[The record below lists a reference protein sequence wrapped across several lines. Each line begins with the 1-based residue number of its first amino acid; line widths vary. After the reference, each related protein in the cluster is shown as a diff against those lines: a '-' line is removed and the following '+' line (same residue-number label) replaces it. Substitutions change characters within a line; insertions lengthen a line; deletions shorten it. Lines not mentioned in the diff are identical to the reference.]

1 MRHRLV
7 RAAVTTY
14 ASRLV
19 GVDLSA
25 GMLEHARRKKV
36 YTELVQSE
44 LTEFLAEHR
53 QAFDVVVAAD
63 TLVYFGDLRPFV
75 RAAAGA
81 LRPSGLLV
89 FTVEDSVSQAD
100 AGFRLE
106 LHGRYSHSDEYV
118 RRVLEDVGLSSEVQ
132 RADLRMEAGEPV
144 AGLVVRAAK
153 NLCGD
158 QG

>member
-1 MRHRLV
+1 MTEYL
-7 RAAVTTY
+7 AA
-14 ASRLV
+14 
-19 GVDLSA
+19 
-25 GMLEHARRKKV
+25 
-36 YTELVQSE
+36 Q
-44 LTEFLAEHR
+44 R

-63 TLVYFGDLRPFV
+63 TLVYFGDLRAFLA
-75 RAAAGA
+75 AAAGA

-89 FTVEDSVSQAD
+89 FTVEDSMSRID

-118 RRVLEDVGLSSEVQ
+118 RRALEDVGLSPQVQ

-144 AGLVVRAAK
+144 AGLVCRAAK
-153 NLCGD
+153 NPSGD